1 MKNHKNSFIIKL
13 NFTICFLFVFFGIA
27 FSQVSLEVNDIEF
40 IHKDSASFDE
50 SALKD
55 VVGIAQVDV
64 YDAATVGNDIYK
76 LKKFYFDNGF
86 FDTQVDTLIKYNL
99 EDNEVD
105 VQFIIKENKRYRIDR
120 LIYNGLDKISK
131 EIRFSVDSIQ
141 VIKERRYYN
150 KVLITQQ
157 GNSIVDLLQN
167 NGYMNAKLKEDSGT
181 LIRKYNETVTVT
193 YNFENADTI
202 FYFGKTRVHIND
214 NEYGVSENLLYEEI
228 TYEEGEIYSK
238 QKRLESERGM
248 SHIAI
253 VGSARLVADSTSI
266 TNKPDFT
273 AEINL
278 TNKVELVPYIKAANI
293 DNIFFFGGGAQLVNK
308 YLWGAGRVLNLQAES
323 MINSFEIN
331 RTEFTASITQPHVI
345 RKNITLI
352 DKITLG
358 LYNLPQ
364 FKSYYTGN
372 LTSASILFGRHTF
385 YNTGLIELNEELV
398 WFKYEDID
406 STLKLFNSV
415 LSVTAIHDNTNDAF
429 SPSAGFYHSISAG
442 SGGLIPKLI
451 IEGSDLNISY
461 SQYVKFFTDNRF
473 YFNLSKRPGNTVIA
487 TNFKVGDIIEYGTGD
502 KLIPVQP
509 LYKFFSGGS
518 SSLRGW
524 NAQKNGMVDTTENG
538 GNFLLEGSVELRKKL
553 FPRSRSFTKNIGMAL
568 FFDYGNIWKNHSAFK
583 FDEIALAIGF
593 GVRYDFLIG
602 PIRIDFGF
610 KLYDPKDAEDKWLFS
625 NFERVFKDKLAIH
638 FGIGQSF

>member
-1 MKNHKNSFIIKL
+1 LTTLKL
-13 NFTICFLFVFFGIA
+13 LNIPKYIFLLFFLLIPYSV
-27 FSQVSLEVNDIEF
+27 FSQQVLGVDEIEF
-40 IHKDSASFDE
+40 IHKDSTSFDVA
-50 SALKD
+50 ALKD
-55 VVGIAQVDV
+55 AVGISQVDA
-64 YDAATVGNDIYK
+64 YDSKIAGEDIHK

-86 FDTQVDTLIKYNL
+86 FDTQVDTVIKYNL
-99 EDNEVD
+99 KDEEVT
-105 VQFIIKENKRYRIDR
+105 VQFIIKENKRYRIEKI
-120 LIYNGLDKISK
+120 IYNGLDKISK
-131 EIRFSVDSIQ
+131 DLKFSVDSIKN
-141 VIKERRYYN
+141 IKEGRPYN

-157 GNSIVDLLQN
+157 GNAIVDLLQN
-167 NGYMNAKLKEDSGT
+167 NGYMNATLKPDSGT
-181 LIRKYNETVTVT
+181 IIRKYSETVSVT
-193 YNFENADTI
+193 YNFTNADTI
-202 FYFGKTRVHIND
+202 FYFGKTDVHINN
-214 NEYGVSENLLYEEI
+214 NEYGVTENLFYDEI
-228 TYEEGEIYSK
+228 TYSEGEIYSK
-238 QKRLESERGM
+238 QKKLETERGM

-253 VGSARLVADSTSI
+253 VGSARLVADSVNA
-266 TNKPDFT
+266 TNKPEFT

-278 TNKVELVPYIKAANI
+278 TNKVELIPYIKAANI

-308 YLWGAGRVLNLQAES
+308 YLWGAGRVLNLQVES
-323 MINSFEIN
+323 MINSLQIN
-331 RTEFTASITQPHVI
+331 RSEFTASITQPHVI
-345 RKNITLI
+345 RKNITLT
-352 DKITLG
+352 DKVTLG

-372 LTSASILFGRHTF
+372 LTSANILFGTHTF
-385 YNTGLIELNEELV
+385 YNTGLVELNEELV

-429 SPSAGFYHSISAG
+429 NPSAGFYHSISAG

-461 SQYVKFFTDNRF
+461 SQYVKLFTDNRF

-487 TNFKVGDIIEYGTGD
+487 TNFKAGDIIEYGSGD

-538 GNFLLEGSVELRKKL
+538 GNFLLEGSIELRKKL

-568 FFDYGNIWKNHSAFK
+568 FFDYGNIWKNHSEFK
-583 FDEIALAIGF
+583 FNEIALAVGF
-593 GVRYDFLIG
+593 GIRYDFLIG

-610 KLYDPKDAEDKWLFS
+610 KLYDPKDAEDKWLFN

-638 FGIGQSF
+638 FGIGQAF